1 MKKLLLIVALAA
13 AASSQAGCN
22 SCRQEGGL
30 FSGWFNRGDN
40 CNDMPP
46 NCSPGIPQA
55 TMMVPSS
62 SPQILPGPIEIAPT
76 N

>member
-1 MKKLLLIVALAA
+1 MKKLLLVVALAVTV
-13 AASSQAGCN
+13 SSLAGCS
-22 SCRQEGGL
+22 SCRQGGL
-30 FSGWFNRGDN
+30 FSGWFNRGGD
-40 CNDMPP
+40 CNEQPTG
-46 NCSPGIPQA
+46 CAPGMPQA